1 MKQNKWVAGL
11 LAEREAYVRRGL
23 RDKVR
28 MVDEALAALGHRA
41 DDVVVETAAVDIDV
55 EQAKVVRGR
64 KRKKA

>member
-1 MKQNKWVAGL
+1 MKNKWIAGL

-23 RDKVR
+23 TDKVQ
-28 MVDEALAALGHRA
+28 MVDEALAALGHRV
-41 DDVVVETAAVDIDV
+41 DDAAVETAAIDPVV

>member
-23 RDKVR
+23 RDKVQ
-28 MVDEALAALGHRA
+28 MVDEALAALGHRV
-41 DDVVVETAAVDIDV
+41 DDALIETAALDVAV
-55 EQAKVVRGR
+55 EQTKMVRGR

>member
-1 MKQNKWVAGL
+1 MKQNKWIAGL

-23 RDKVR
+23 RDKVS
-28 MVDEALAALGHRA
+28 MVDDALAALGYRA
-41 DDVVVETAAVDIDV
+41 DDVVVETAAVDVDV